1 MFPGMKG
8 MNINPK
14 MMEQAMKKMGM
25 KQEEISATEVI
36 IKLANKDGKELVIA
50 EPQVT
55 KVNMMGQETYQIVGE
70 DHERERSSEV
80 AITEEDV
87 KTVMEQAKVDK
98 KTAQS
103 ALKKS
108 KGDIAEAILT
118 LQENE

>member
-25 KQEEISATEVI
+25 KQEEIPATEVI
-36 IKLANKDGKELVIA
+36 IKLADKEGKELVIA

-70 DHERERSSEV
+70 AHERERSSEV